1 MEFIKQMGNQHLYKA
16 EGFLRLNL
24 QFFAEGDPV
33 PNDPPADPAP
43 NPTPPPSSGGTDP
56 TPQDPPKTFS
66 QDDVN
71 SIAAKEAKKA
81 QEKLLKQLGI
91 EDFNSAKEGLQKF
104 KEWQESQKS
113 EAEKQVEQ
121 LKQLETNFS
130 KTQGENET
138 LKSHLSAMKAGVNAE
153 SIEDVVTLAKNLVSD
168 EVDMDQAIQKVLE
181 KYPHFKQQEQ
191 PKPEDKK
198 PSFSAGQHQKQ
209 PASEMDAWL
218 NAFKPQ

>member
-1 MEFIKQMGNQHLYKA
+1 MEFIKQLANQRLYKA

-24 QFFAEGDPV
+24 QFFAEGDPA
-33 PNDPPADPAP
+33 PSDPPADPAP
-43 NPTPPPSSGGTDP
+43 NPTPGSGSTDP
-56 TPQDPPKTFS
+56 APQDPPKTFS

-113 EAEKQVEQ
+113 EAEKQAEQ

-130 KTQGENET
+130 KTQSENDT
-138 LKSHLSAMKAGVNAE
+138 LKSQLSAMKAGVNVE

-168 EVDMDQAIQKVLE
+168 EVDMDQAIEKVLE

-209 PASEMDAWL
+209 PASEMDNWL